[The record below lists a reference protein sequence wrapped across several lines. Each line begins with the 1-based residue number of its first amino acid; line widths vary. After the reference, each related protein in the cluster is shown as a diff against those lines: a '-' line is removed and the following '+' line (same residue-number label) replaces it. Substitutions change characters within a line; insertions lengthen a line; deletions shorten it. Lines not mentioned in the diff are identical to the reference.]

1 VIPIAGRQHWRFH
14 PWSVRT
20 SRVKFNIAF
29 CADTVT
35 MAREQDPF
43 RIPRAGLETIP
54 LAGLATMPLLNG
66 QANLGPRQLISEA
79 TLAGVLVYAAYQA
92 LLSGLRTEAMVRRGE
107 LGRAGQVALIGRSVW
122 ASMKE
127 GTAVS
132 LVLSLV
138 LLVCPWLAMPMAVLG
153 VVGLGKASLDL
164 FHAFWDGLSP
174 EQRLHLHAAA
184 YEAGVNLNRLVSRN
198 VDPRLES

>member
-1 VIPIAGRQHWRFH
+1 MIID
-14 PWSVRT
+14 
-20 SRVKFNIAF
+20 F

-35 MAREQDPF
+35 MARELDPF

-54 LAGLATMPLLNG
+54 LAGLATLPLLGG

-79 TLAGVLVYAAYQA
+79 TLAGVLVYAAYQT

-184 YEAGVNLNRLVSRN
+184 YEAGVNLNRLVSREA
-198 VDPRLES
+198 DPRLES

>member
-20 SRVKFNIAF
+20 SRVKINIAF

-153 VVGLGKASLDL
+153 VVGLGRASMDL

-198 VDPRLES
+198 ADPRLEA

>member
-1 VIPIAGRQHWRFH
+1 M
-14 PWSVRT
+14 
-20 SRVKFNIAF
+20 NIAF

-35 MAREQDPF
+35 MARELDPF

-54 LAGLATMPLLNG
+54 LAGLATLPLLGG

-79 TLAGVLVYAAYQA
+79 TLAGVLVYAAYQT

-127 GTAVS
+127 GTAPYRRLRGRRQLES
-132 LVLSLV
+132 
-138 LLVCPWLAMPMAVLG
+138 A
-153 VVGLGKASLDL
+153 GLPGSRPPARILRLTPALDL
-164 FHAFWDGLSP
+164 GRCSSP
-174 EQRLHLHAAA
+174 LKKGWEQ
-184 YEAGVNLNRLVSRN
+184 AGAGQ
-198 VDPRLES
+198 